1 MAYCKTCGFQM
12 DDSATFCPQCGTPVA
27 QQVEGSP
34 GQAPP
39 PHQHQHQHHAPPPPP
54 AFMNTPDSTGQF
66 TQEDINAN
74 KAMGVLSYLGI
85 LVLIPLFA
93 AKESKFARFH
103 ANQGLILLILYGIL
117 MVFRI
122 LLGAIWRV
130 RYFYVSIAHPGVTWL
145 TLLLS
150 LPLLALSIIGIVN
163 VVNGR
168 AKELPVVGKFK
179 LIK

>member
-27 QQVEGSP
+27 QQAEGSP

-39 PHQHQHQHHAPPPPP
+39 PHQHQHQHYAPPPPP
-54 AFMNTPDSTGQF
+54 GFMNTPDTTGQF
-66 TQEDINAN
+66 AQEDINAN
-74 KAMGVLSYLGI
+74 KGMAVLAYLSI

-103 ANQGLILLILYGIL
+103 AKQGLNLFILEVVL

-130 RYFYVSIAHPGVTWL
+130 RYYIVSVPHPAVTWI
-145 TLLLS
+145 TFLLW
-150 LPLLALSIIGIVN
+150 LPLLALSILGIVN

-168 AKELPVVGKFK
+168 AKELPVIGKFN